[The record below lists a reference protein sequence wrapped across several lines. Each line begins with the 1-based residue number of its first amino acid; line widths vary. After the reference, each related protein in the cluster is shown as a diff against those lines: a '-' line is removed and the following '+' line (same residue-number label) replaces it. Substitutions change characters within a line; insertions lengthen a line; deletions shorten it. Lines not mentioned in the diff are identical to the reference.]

1 MYKGY
6 THSCMHTHTGSC
18 WVDTIYI
25 IILETLNSSASV
37 SQLTLCAHVWIVLWC
52 IAEGLNRKVA
62 EKTNRK
68 TSDKVRKPFS
78 ALMGMNEKE
87 GWQLKLGYLRPKS
100 PDEEDYKKAGGEAEG
115 SKGLHREDHS
125 KTIPKDLRSEKSS
138 REEIEPDA
146 VRSMSPQLTQ
156 KKSRS
161 AEGKSKAAEVV
172 NMPRGKCWG
181 WLVPVT
187 SCHMQGWRRKANG
200 PKWSTCLVVSAGV
213 DWCQSPT
220 VTCRVG
226 GEKLTGQSGQRAS
239 W

>member
-1 MYKGY
+1 M
-6 THSCMHTHTGSC
+6 
-18 WVDTIYI
+18 
-25 IILETLNSSASV
+25 
-37 SQLTLCAHVWIVLWC
+37 SQLTLCAHVWIVLYLWC

-100 PDEEDYKKAGGEAEG
+100 PDEEDYKKAGGEVEG
-115 SKGLHREDHS
+115 SKGLHKEDHS
-125 KTIPKDLRSEKSS
+125 KTTPKDLRSEKSS

-146 VRSMSPQLTQ
+146 VRIMSPQLTQ

-181 WLVPVT
+181 
-187 SCHMQGWRRKANG
+187 
-200 PKWSTCLVVSAGV
+200 
-213 DWCQSPT
+213 
-220 VTCRVG
+220 
-226 GEKLTGQSGQRAS
+226 
-239 W
+239 